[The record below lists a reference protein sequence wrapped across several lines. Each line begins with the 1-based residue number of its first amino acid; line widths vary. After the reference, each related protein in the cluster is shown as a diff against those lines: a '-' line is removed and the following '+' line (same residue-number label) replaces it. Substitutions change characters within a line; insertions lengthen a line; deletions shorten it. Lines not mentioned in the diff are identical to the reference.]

1 LGVAPFEGLTRISP
15 LVTGA
20 EGRRSRS
27 LAGFRG
33 NLVTLIET
41 FKLALDALR
50 AHKLRSFLTLLGVIL
65 AVLTLVTVM
74 SVVAG
79 LNFYVADRVA
89 NLGANVYV
97 VDRFGIITSEDE
109 WIKAQKRP
117 LLTLEEFEW
126 VRENMKLASRVA
138 ASGWVTIDIR
148 AGSTLLENTRVQG
161 ATADYAELRNIGLA
175 SGRYLTE
182 ADDLHHSPICFIGTD
197 VAKKFFPNVDP
208 VGKTIRAGTHT
219 YEVVGVAQSIG
230 SAFGQSQDNYMLI
243 PLVTYYKEWH
253 TQQDWLAIFVQAQN
267 TEMMSASQDEARML
281 MRAVRHLDY
290 NAKDNFAILGS
301 DSIMALWKQ
310 LTGNLF
316 GVAVALT
323 AVFLVVGGIVIMN
336 IMLASVTERTREIGI
351 RRSLGA
357 RKNHIMLQ
365 FMTESAVLAAVGG
378 IIGILLAYGIV
389 ALGRAAT
396 SIPMRTPLSAVI
408 LSLSVSTGVG
418 LFFGIYPAMRA
429 AKLDPIEALRSD

>member
-1 LGVAPFEGLTRISP
+1 MGVAPLEGLTRIAP
-15 LVTGA
+15 LDTGA
-20 EGRRSRS
+20 EGRRR
-27 LAGFRG
+27 LALGGIRG
-33 NLVTLIET
+33 NLVTLFET
-41 FKLALDALR
+41 FRLALDALR

-97 VDRFGIITSEDE
+97 VDRFGIITSEDA

-117 LLTLEEFEW
+117 LVTLEEFEW
-126 VRENMKLASRVA
+126 VRDNMKLASRVA
-138 ASGWVTIDIR
+138 AAGWVTIDIR
-148 AGSTLLENTRVQG
+148 AGNTLLENTRVKG

-219 YEVVGVAQSIG
+219 YQVVGVAQSIG

-290 NAKDNFAILGS
+290 NAQRQLRHSRLGLDHGAVETAHRQFVWGRGGVDRRVS
-301 DSIMALWKQ
+301 GGRRHRDHEHHAGERDRANARNRHASIAGRAKKSHHAPVHD
-310 LTGNLF
+310 
-316 GVAVALT
+316 GV
-323 AVFLVVGGIVIMN
+323 
-336 IMLASVTERTREIGI
+336 S
-351 RRSLGA
+351 GA
-357 RKNHIMLQ
+357 RRRRRDHRHPAGLRRRGARARRHIH
-365 FMTESAVLAAVGG
+365 
-378 IIGILLAYGIV
+378 
-389 ALGRAAT
+389 
-396 SIPMRTPLSAVI
+396 
-408 LSLSVSTGVG
+408 
-418 LFFGIYPAMRA
+418 
-429 AKLDPIEALRSD
+429 SDARRR

>member
-1 LGVAPFEGLTRISP
+1 MGVAPIESLTGIPP
-15 LVTGA
+15 LAAGA
-20 EGRRSRS
+20 IGRRR
-27 LAGFRG
+27 LALTGFRG
-33 NLVTLIET
+33 NLITFVET
-41 FKLALDALR
+41 FRLALDALR

-97 VDRFGIITSEDE
+97 VDRFGIITSEDA

-126 VRENMKLASRVA
+126 VRDNMKLASRVA
-138 ASGWVTIDIR
+138 AAGWVITDIR
-148 AGSTLLENTRVQG
+148 AGNTLLENTRVMG

-197 VAKKFFPNVDP
+197 LVKKFFPTVDP

-219 YEVVGVAQSIG
+219 YEIVGVAEPIG

-253 TQQDWLAIFVQAQN
+253 TQRDWLAIFVQAQN
-267 TEMMSASQDEARML
+267 TEMIPASQDEARML
-281 MRAVRHLDY
+281 MRAYRHLDY
-290 NAKDNFAILGS
+290 NTKDNFAILGS

-323 AVFLVVGGIVIMN
+323 GVFLVVGGIVIMN
-336 IMLASVTERTREIGI
+336 IMLASVTERTREIGL

-357 RKNHIMLQ
+357 RRNHIILQ
-365 FMTESAVLAAVGG
+365 FMTESAVLAAIGG
-378 IIGILLAYGIV
+378 IIGIILAYGV
-389 ALGRAAT
+389 VSLGRAAT
-396 SIPMRTPLSAVI
+396 SIPMRMPLSAVI

>member
-1 LGVAPFEGLTRISP
+1 LGVAPLESLSRIPALATSAAGGKRFALTG
-15 LVTGA
+15 V
-20 EGRRSRS
+20 RS
-27 LAGFRG
+27 
-33 NLVTLIET
+33 NLVTFIET
-41 FKLALDALR
+41 FRLALDALR

-97 VDRFGIITSEDE
+97 VDRFGIITSEDQ

-126 VRENMKLASRVA
+126 VRDNMKLASRVA
-138 ASGWVTIDIR
+138 ATGWVIIDIR
-148 AGSTLLENTRVQG
+148 SGNTLLENTRVMG
-161 ATADYAELRNIGLA
+161 ATADYAELRNIGLS
-175 SGRYLTE
+175 SGRYITE

-197 VAKKFFPNVDP
+197 IAKKFFPNVDP

-219 YEVVGVAQSIG
+219 YEVVGVAEPIG

-253 TQQDWLAIFVQAQN
+253 TQHDWLSIFVKAQN
-267 TEMMSASQDEARML
+267 TEMIPASQDEARML
-281 MRAVRHLDY
+281 MRAYRHLDY

-301 DSIMALWKQ
+301 DSIMALWKE

-323 AVFLVVGGIVIMN
+323 GVFLVVGGIVIMN
-336 IMLASVTERTREIGI
+336 IMLASVTERTREIGL

-357 RKNHIMLQ
+357 RKNHIILQ

-378 IIGILLAYGIV
+378 IIGILLAYGV
-389 ALGRAAT
+389 VSLGRAVT
-396 SIPMRTPLSAVI
+396 PIPMKMPLSAVI

>member
-1 LGVAPFEGLTRISP
+1 MALT
-15 LVTGA
+15 
-20 EGRRSRS
+20 
-27 LAGFRG
+27 GFRG
-33 NLVTLIET
+33 NLITFVET
-41 FKLALDALR
+41 FRLALDALR
-50 AHKLRSFLTLLGVIL
+50 AHKLRSSLTLLGVIL

-97 VDRFGIITSEDE
+97 VDRFGIITSEDA

-126 VRENMKLASRVA
+126 VRDNMKLASRVA
-138 ASGWVTIDIR
+138 AAGWVITDIR
-148 AGSTLLENTRVQG
+148 AGNTLLENTRVMG

-197 VAKKFFPNVDP
+197 LVKKFFPTVDP
-208 VGKTIRAGTHT
+208 VGKSIRAGTHT
-219 YEVVGVAQSIG
+219 YEIVGVAEPIG

-253 TQQDWLAIFVQAQN
+253 TQRDWLAIFVQAHN
-267 TEMMSASQDEARML
+267 TEMIPASQDEARML
-281 MRAVRHLDY
+281 MRAYRHLDY
-290 NAKDNFAILGS
+290 NTKDNFAILGS

-323 AVFLVVGGIVIMN
+323 GVFLVVGGIVIMN
-336 IMLASVTERTREIGI
+336 IMLASVTERTREIGL

-357 RKNHIMLQ
+357 RKNHIILQ
-365 FMTESAVLAAVGG
+365 FMTESAVLAAIGG
-378 IIGILLAYGIV
+378 IIGIILAYGV
-389 ALGRAAT
+389 VSLGRAAT
-396 SIPMRTPLSAVI
+396 PIPMKMPLSAVI

>member
-1 LGVAPFEGLTRISP
+1 LGVAPLDGLTRTPP
-15 LVTGA
+15 LLAGA
-20 EGRRSRS
+20 EGRTRFA
-27 LAGFRG
+27 LVGFRG

-41 FKLALDALR
+41 FRLSLDALR

-89 NLGANVYV
+89 NLGANVYL

-117 LLTLEEFEW
+117 LVTLEEFEW
-126 VRENMKLASRVA
+126 VRDNLKLANRVA
-138 ASGWVTIDIR
+138 AAGWVTIDIR
-148 AGSTLLENTRVQG
+148 SGSTLLENTRVTG

-175 SGRYLTE
+175 SGRYITE

-219 YEVVGVAQSIG
+219 YEVIGVATPIG
-230 SAFGQSQDNYMLI
+230 SAFGMSQDNYMLI

-253 TQQDWLAIFVQAQN
+253 TQQDWLAIFVQAQD

-281 MRAVRHLDY
+281 MRAYRHLGY

-357 RKNHIMLQ
+357 RKRHIMLQ
-365 FMTESAVLAAVGG
+365 FMTESAVLASVGG

-389 ALGRAAT
+389 ALARAAT
-396 SIPMRTPLSAVI
+396 SIPMKTPLSAVI

>member
-1 LGVAPFEGLTRISP
+1 LGVAPFEGLTRIPP
-15 LVTGA
+15 LVTG
-20 EGRRSRS
+20 EERRRRLS
-27 LAGFRG
+27 LAGFRA

-109 WIKAQKRP
+109 YIKAQKRP

-126 VRENMKLASRVA
+126 VRDNMKLASRVA
-138 ASGWVTIDIR
+138 AAGWVTIDIR
-148 AGSTLLENTRVQG
+148 AGNTLLENTRVEG

-197 VAKKFFPNVDP
+197 VAKKFFPNIDP

-230 SAFGQSQDNYMLI
+230 SAFGMSQDNYMLI

>member
-1 LGVAPFEGLTRISP
+1 LGVAPLEGLTGIP
-15 LVTGA
+15 ALVTDA
-20 EGRRSRS
+20 EGRRR
-27 LAGFRG
+27 LALTGFRG

-41 FKLALDALR
+41 FRLALDALR

-117 LLTLEEFEW
+117 LLTLEEFQW
-126 VRENMKLASRVA
+126 VRANMKLASRVA
-138 ASGWVTIDIR
+138 AAGWVTIDIR
-148 AGSTLLENTRVQG
+148 AGNTLLENTRVTG

-175 SGRYLTE
+175 SGRYITE
-182 ADDLHHSPICFIGTD
+182 ADDLHHAPICFIGTD
-197 VAKKFFPNVDP
+197 VAKKFFPNIDP

-219 YEVVGVAQSIG
+219 YEVVGVAEPIG
-230 SAFGQSQDNYMLI
+230 SAFGQSQDNYLLI

-267 TEMMSASQDEARML
+267 AEMMSASEDEARML
-281 MRAVRHLDY
+281 MRAYRHLGY
-290 NAKDNFAILGS
+290 NAKDNFAVLGS

-357 RKNHIMLQ
+357 RRKHIMLQ
-365 FMTESAVLAAVGG
+365 FMTESAVLAATGG
-378 IIGILLAYGIV
+378 IIGILLAYGVV
-389 ALGRAAT
+389 ALGRSAT
-396 SIPMRTPLSAVI
+396 SIPMQTPLSAVI

>member
-1 LGVAPFEGLTRISP
+1 LGVAPFEGLTGISN
-15 LVTGA
+15 LVTDADGQ
-20 EGRRSRS
+20 RRLA

-33 NLVTLIET
+33 NMVTLIET
-41 FKLALDALR
+41 FRLSLDALR

-126 VRENMKLASRVA
+126 VRSNMKLASRVA
-138 ASGWVTIDIR
+138 AAGWVNIDIR
-148 AGSTLLENTRVQG
+148 AGNTLLENTRVTG

-175 SGRYLTE
+175 SGRYITE

-197 VAKKFFPNVDP
+197 VAKKFFPNVDA

-219 YEVVGVAQSIG
+219 YEVVGVAEPIG

-281 MRAVRHLDY
+281 MRAVRHLNY
-290 NAKDNFAILGS
+290 NAKDNFAVLGS

-357 RKNHIMLQ
+357 RRKHIMLQ

-389 ALGRAAT
+389 ALGRSAT
-396 SIPMRTPLSAVI
+396 SIPMQTPLSAVI